1 MASRIGLVHA
11 FQAAILPT
19 EAAFA
24 EAWPEAE
31 KISLYDGSLYA
42 DYTARREL
50 TPKIRRR
57 VVGLLRHSYD
67 TEAAAIIF
75 TGSFLADPVA
85 TARQK
90 MAIPVLTA
98 NEKRIGEAFSD
109 GNSEERRRGKE
120 EVVKE

>member
-31 KISLYDGSLYA
+31 TISLYDGSLYA

-57 VVGLLRHSYD
+57 GDGLLRHSAE
-67 TEAAAIIF
+67 TGAAAILF
-75 TGSFLADPVA
+75 TGSFFAAPVEE
-85 TARQK
+85 ARHK
-90 MAIPVLTA
+90 MVIPVLKA
-98 NEKRIGEAFSD
+98 KEAMT
-109 GNSEERRRGKE
+109 EEDY
-120 EVVKE
+120 